1 VLYYETGGVL
11 CKALNSSPVLPMN
24 HVLFGSLY
32 FPKCTDVCHLFWCSF
47 FTLLNPNGVVYLL
60 GSLCPI
66 FFYMNLWIMNVLPSY
81 ISWFPFASLLVV
93 PYTCC
98 CRLCMLHQVNFRC
111 FHLPFGHVAP
121 SYFLLCLSLRILLVG
136 PILLGLYE
144 SSFVWGAQEEWKLH
158 QPRANT
164 LIVCVMSNHS
174 CRENTCSW
182 AE

>member
-1 VLYYETGGVL
+1 MH
-11 CKALNSSPVLPMN
+11 ARLPSIL
-24 HVLFGSLY
+24 VQ
-32 FPKCTDVCHLFWCSF
+32 F

-93 PYTCC
+93 PYTCVAGFVC
-98 CRLCMLHQVNFRC
+98 CTKLIFVVSICLLDMWHQVTFYY
-111 FHLPFGHVAP
+111 VKAYAS
-121 SYFLLCLSLRILLVG
+121 SYLVG